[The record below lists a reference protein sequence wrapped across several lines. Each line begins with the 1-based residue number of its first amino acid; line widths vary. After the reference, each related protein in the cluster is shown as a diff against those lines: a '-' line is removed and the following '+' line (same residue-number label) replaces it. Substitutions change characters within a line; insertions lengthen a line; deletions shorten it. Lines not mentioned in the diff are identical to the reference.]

1 MATDKLKQ
9 SAISEAEEL
18 QKGFDEAISEK
29 EDGTLSIEVHG
40 RSFDLPAKKPAW
52 IDLFIARY
60 GVGEERE
67 VPAGK
72 YMNFVL
78 NLLGDEMAD
87 HIIETADN
95 DFDNSHF
102 QALILSILGAWSR
115 PDTKKKK

>member
-60 GVGEERE
+60 GRGKDKE
-67 VPAGK
+67 VPADK
-72 YMNFVL
+72 YLDFIL
-78 NLLGDEMAD
+78 NLLGDEMTD

-95 DFDNSHF
+95 DFDNEMF
-102 QALILSILGAWSR
+102 QSLIGAVMGAWSR